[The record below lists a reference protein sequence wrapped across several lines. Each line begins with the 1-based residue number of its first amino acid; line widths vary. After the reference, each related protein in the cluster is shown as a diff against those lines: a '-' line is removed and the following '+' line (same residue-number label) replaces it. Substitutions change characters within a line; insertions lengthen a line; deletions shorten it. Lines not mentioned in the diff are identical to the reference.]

1 MVDMT
6 EKARLRA
13 EYNIAEYALISA
25 RALRRMANEHCMLSE
40 YSDESLAHA
49 RKYGEAERAAEQK
62 VDDARI
68 AAEAAGV
75 IVNAH
80 TALQWL

>member
-1 MVDMT
+1 MT

-13 EYNIAEYALISA
+13 RYDMAEYALISA
-25 RALRRMANEHCMLSE
+25 RALRRMAMEECLLSG
-40 YSDESLAHA
+40 YSDESLARA
-49 RKYGEAERAAEQK
+49 RKSGETERDAEQK
-62 VDDARI
+62 VNDARI